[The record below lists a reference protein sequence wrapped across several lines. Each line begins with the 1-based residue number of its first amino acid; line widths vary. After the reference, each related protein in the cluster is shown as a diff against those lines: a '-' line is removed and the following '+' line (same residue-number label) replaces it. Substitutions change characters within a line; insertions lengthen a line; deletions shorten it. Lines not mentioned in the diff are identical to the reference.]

1 MLRIV
6 KGGPI
11 KAVPTNI
18 ITGFLGA
25 GKTTAIN
32 HLLANKPA
40 DERWAVL
47 VNEFG
52 QIGVDQ
58 SLLTAGEDIRIS
70 EIPGGCLCCTRGP
83 QMRVA
88 LARLLREAKPDRLLI
103 EPTGLGHPTGIVDLL
118 TGPDFSSTIDLRSM
132 ICLIDPQ
139 ILDDPRALR
148 HPVFNDQIEL
158 ADILVLNKVDLCST
172 EQLDEAQQLSDNMFP
187 AKASVL
193 TTTRGEIPVALLDL
207 TSAPQTHRGSSLTP
221 GRHALSQVAQV
232 AAETG
237 EDSHSADVAPGQ
249 PLLQRGE
256 LDGMYSYSWQFHPQD
271 CFDSDA
277 ILALLDAESEPL
289 RIKAILRIG
298 YAWISYNRSLSD
310 DREVRESSWR
320 RDSRIEII
328 NDSELDTE
336 AFGQRLHACLKRGKN

>member
-6 KGGPI
+6 KGGLI

-18 ITGFLGA
+18 VTGFLGA

-32 HLLANKPA
+32 HLLAHKPA
-40 DERWAVL
+40 QERWAVL

-52 QIGVDQ
+52 QMGVDQ
-58 SLLTAGEDIRIS
+58 SLLTGGDDIRIS

-103 EPTGLGHPTGIVDLL
+103 EPTGLGHPTGILELL
-118 TGPDFSSTIDLRSM
+118 RGPDFGSAIELRSM

-139 ILDDPRALR
+139 ILDDPRALK

-158 ADILVLNKVDLCST
+158 ADILVLNKTDLCSR
-172 EQLDEAQQLSDNMFP
+172 EQHDEALQLSNNMFP

-193 TTTRGEIPVALLDL
+193 STTRGEIPIALLDL
-207 TSAPQTHRGSSLTP
+207 ASTTKVRPGIGLAPAGSSSEP
-221 GRHALSQVAQV
+221 I
-232 AAETG
+232 AETKT
-237 EDSHSADVAPGQ
+237 DSAEPGQ
-249 PLLQRGE
+249 PLFQSGE
-256 LDGMYSYSWQFHPQD
+256 LDGMYSYSWQFHPED
-271 CFDSDA
+271 CFDTDA
-277 ILALLDAESEPL
+277 ILSLLDGETEPL
-289 RIKAILRIG
+289 RIKAVIRIG
-298 YAWISYNRSLSD
+298 HAWISYNRSLSN

-320 RDSRIEII
+320 RDSRIEMIS
-328 NDSELDTE
+328 DLRLDIE
-336 AFGQRLHACLKRGKN
+336 KMGQRLSACLKDN